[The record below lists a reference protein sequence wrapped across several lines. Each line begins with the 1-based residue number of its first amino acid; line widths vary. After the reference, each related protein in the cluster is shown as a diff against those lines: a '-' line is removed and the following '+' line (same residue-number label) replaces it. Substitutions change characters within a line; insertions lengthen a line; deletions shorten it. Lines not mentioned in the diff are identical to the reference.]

1 MTVGRSIPLLL
12 LALGFARCTS
22 DTPDTATGLMTGP
35 WHMELDLLGHVLP
48 FQFEL
53 VKADDATWDAHIHNG
68 DEDIWVTLVEVRG
81 DTFQLRMPLFD
92 SEFIGTVRNDST
104 IIGDWIN
111 HLRGPDY
118 RIPFVARAGEHPR
131 FLTKAAS
138 GPDLTGTWEAHF
150 SNDTEDTYH
159 ATGIL
164 EQDETGRT
172 TGTFLTE
179 TGDYRYL
186 EGVVDGDSL
195 KLSCFDGSHAFLF
208 HASLEKDSLRG
219 RFWSGTHWTE
229 PWVAFRN
236 PDHRLRHPDS
246 LTFLQ
251 EGYDMVDFT
260 FPDLDGRPVSRS
272 DVLYQGKPLVVQIMG
287 SWCPNCVDESRL
299 LSEVYT
305 RHHDQGLELISIAFE
320 RHADTTRA
328 IDGLRRY
335 RETLGL
341 QHTIL
346 YGGMSGKGRASAQ
359 LPFLNHVM
367 SFPTCIFVDRKGKVR
382 RIHTGFYGPG
392 TGRYYEAYK
401 SDLYAFVQ
409 QLLNEP
415 AGALV
420 ANR

>member
-1 MTVGRSIPLLL
+1 MTFRRSIPLLV
-12 LALGFARCTS
+12 LAIGFARCTN
-22 DTPDTATGLMTGP
+22 DMPDTDPGLRAGP
-35 WHMELDLLGHVLP
+35 WHMELDLHGHDLP

-68 DEDIWVTLVEVRG
+68 AENIWVTVVEVRG

-92 SEFIGTVRNDST
+92 SEFVGTVQNDST
-104 IIGDWIN
+104 ITGDWVN

-118 RIPFVARAGEHPR
+118 RIPFLARAGNHPR
-131 FLTKAAS
+131 FRS
-138 GPDLTGTWEAHF
+138 NEPEGPDLSGTWEAHF
-150 SNDTEDTYH
+150 STGTADAYH

-164 EQDETGRT
+164 EQDGTGRA

-186 EGVVDGDSL
+186 EGVVYRDSL

-208 HASLEKDSLRG
+208 HASIEQDSLHG

-260 FPDLDGRPVSRS
+260 FPDLDGRLVSPS
-272 DVLYQGKPLVVQIMG
+272 DAPYQGKPLVVQVMG

-299 LSEVYT
+299 LNEVYA
-305 RHHDQGLELISIAFE
+305 RHHEQGLELISIAFE
-320 RHADTTRA
+320 QHADTIRA
-328 IDGLRRY
+328 IDGLKRY
-335 RETLGL
+335 RDALGL
-341 QHTIL
+341 RHTIL

-359 LPFLNHVM
+359 LPFLNHLM
-367 SFPTCIFVDRKGKVR
+367 SFPTSIFVDRKGKVR

-392 TGRYYEAYK
+392 TGRYYDAYK

-415 AGALV
+415 AGTLV
-420 ANR
+420 ADR